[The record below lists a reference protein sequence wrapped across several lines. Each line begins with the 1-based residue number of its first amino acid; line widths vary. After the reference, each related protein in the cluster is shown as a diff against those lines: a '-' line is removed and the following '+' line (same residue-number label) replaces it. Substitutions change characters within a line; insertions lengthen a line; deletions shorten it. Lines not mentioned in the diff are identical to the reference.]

1 MATDDSNFVFSLLK
15 KHSRILKLQKPCSIS
30 CHCRCEHRHLHFSFT
45 PKSVTMAVSI
55 CSMQYTHVHKLVS
68 PVVGR
73 IRISSGD
80 FAGKRFAAG
89 ARSRV
94 SVLSVSGRISGAVA
108 IRRSSALRGRFLGEF
123 VVADVQRRAFRLRG
137 LGVRAGIKK
146 EVERAVSEFEVG
158 LQEGRPEDD
167 LSQLAVS
174 LPLGLASFEGLFL
187 VGWVASLRGLLPGS
201 RGFFGAADLI
211 LCGVMVANCV
221 VGWYALEHSRSE
233 VDGLPKEK
241 RARKV
246 KAAGP
251 GLVDMGFSLAVSFIP
266 FANLFLWL
274 KFATKQR
281 HLSAKA
287 KAALVANALV
297 YEGPRLFALLLL
309 FSGGLWVFLQVGLV
323 SNVALFLSALH
334 RPFEEARIKNEKV
347 LMEVSSAKT
356 IGGKKG
362 PKPPEISPEE
372 KERIAR
378 LRELEEFDQLLA
390 QRSPPGSVLLPGNA
404 KEWTVGE
411 TMEWLGQQ
419 GLARYATAFAENHID
434 GALLVQLTNDD
445 LRDELKILSF
455 GDRRKLELLIR
466 ELRDR

>member
-1 MATDDSNFVFSLLK
+1 MHYTDV
-15 KHSRILKLQKPCSIS
+15 QYSIS
-30 CHCRCEHRHLHFSFT
+30 H
-45 PKSVTMAVSI
+45 
-55 CSMQYTHVHKLVS
+55 
-68 PVVGR
+68 VVG
-73 IRISSGD
+73 S
-80 FAGKRFAAG
+80 
-89 ARSRV
+89 
-94 SVLSVSGRISGAVA
+94 
-108 IRRSSALRGRFLGEF
+108 RSSAQFVVKKSAAGTMPSARLGLLSASAAYCIVPRNSRTLAIPSLLVANKTQSVALRGMFFGKF
-123 VVADVQRRAFRLRG
+123 VIPTLQRRPRRLRG
-137 LGVRAGIKK
+137 FELYSARAGIKK
-146 EVERAVSEFEVG
+146 KVEKAVSDFEVSLQDGNAPG
-158 LQEGRPEDD
+158 LEDD

-211 LCGVMVANCV
+211 LCGVMFANCV

-233 VDGLPKEK
+233 IDGLPKEK

-274 KFATKQR
+274 KFATRQR

-323 SNVALFLSALH
+323 SNVALLLSALH

-347 LMEVSSAKT
+347 LMEVSRAKM

-362 PKPPEISPEE
+362 QDQKPKEISAEE
-372 KERIAR
+372 KERVAR
-378 LRELEEFDQLLA
+378 LKELEEFDMLLA
-390 QRSPPGSVLLPGNA
+390 QRSAPGTVLLPGKCALEYLSLFLSPLFLETRQTSAGKLA
-404 KEWTVGE
+404 K
-411 TMEWLGQQ
+411 L
-419 GLARYATAFAENHID
+419 
-434 GALLVQLTNDD
+434 
-445 LRDELKILSF
+445 
-455 GDRRKLELLIR
+455 
-466 ELRDR
+466 